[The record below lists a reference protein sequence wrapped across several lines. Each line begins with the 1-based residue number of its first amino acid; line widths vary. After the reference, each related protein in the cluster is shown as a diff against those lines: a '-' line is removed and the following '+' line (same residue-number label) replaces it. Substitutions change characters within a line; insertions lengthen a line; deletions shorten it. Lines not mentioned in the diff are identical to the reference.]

1 MLNPNAQKLL
11 GDLAEAP
18 PHLLWVEKKRK
29 GKNSR
34 ASECALRTPPP
45 PSPLDPLLKTFKSK
59 LIQKKKYY
67 FFSCVLFYTFSKISE
82 KSGKSIAILQVVI
95 IDSCF

>member
-1 MLNPNAQKLL
+1 MLNPNAQKFL

-34 ASECALRTPPP
+34 ASEYTLRTPP

-59 LIQKKKYY
+59 LIQKHRYA
-67 FFSCVLFYTFSKISE
+67 FQL
-82 KSGKSIAILQVVI
+82 
-95 IDSCF
+95 

>member
-1 MLNPNAQKLL
+1 MLNPNAQKFL

-34 ASECALRTPPP
+34 ESECTLRTPPP

-59 LIQKKKYY
+59 LIQKKKYSY
-67 FFSCVLFYTFSKISE
+67 FSCVLFYTFSKIFE
-82 KSGKSIAILQVVI
+82 KKW
-95 IDSCF
+95 

>member
-1 MLNPNAQKLL
+1 MLNPNAQKFL

-34 ASECALRTPPP
+34 ESECTLRTPPPP

-82 KSGKSIAILQVVI
+82 KKW
-95 IDSCF
+95 

>member
-1 MLNPNAQKLL
+1 MLNPNAQKFW

-34 ASECALRTPPP
+34 ASECTLRTPP

-82 KSGKSIAILQVVI
+82 KRW
-95 IDSCF
+95 

>member
-1 MLNPNAQKLL
+1 MLNPNAQKFL

-18 PHLLWVEKKRK
+18 PHLLWVEKKGREK
-29 GKNSR
+29 IAGQVSVR
-34 ASECALRTPPP
+34 SEPPPP
-45 PSPLDPLLKTFKSK
+45 PSPLDLLLKTFKSK

-82 KSGKSIAILQVVI
+82 KKG
-95 IDSCF
+95 